1 MVQKLGVKMTKEQ
14 LNKVCMSM
22 MVGNAIDD
30 DNGYDH
36 DDDDDADASDYDY
49 GFRYHIGQTTT
60 ITND

>member
-1 MVQKLGVKMTKEQ
+1 MTKEQ